1 MLYTILIFLIT
12 GALSESLSIA
22 IIFAVII
29 ASLIGW
35 KSELQEEEA
44 DKREL
49 RESFNAYDGRK

>member
-1 MLYTILIFLIT
+1 MFYTILIFLIA

-35 KSELQEEEA
+35 KSELEEETK
-44 DKREL
+44 DKE
-49 RESFNAYDGRK
+49 EIKQAFINYDGR